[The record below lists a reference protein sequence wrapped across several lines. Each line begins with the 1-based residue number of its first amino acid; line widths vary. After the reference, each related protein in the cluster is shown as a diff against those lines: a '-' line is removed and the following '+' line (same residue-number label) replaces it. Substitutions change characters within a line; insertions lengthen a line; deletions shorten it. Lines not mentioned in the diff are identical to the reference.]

1 MDTATPRFM
10 RLAESVMVLQFSA
23 CCSMVLIL
31 MRETIKEVLHFT
43 FSAMAMPATAMDAI
57 LVRLY
62 YLLFVVVV
70 VVGGGGDGVR
80 LLSTTT

>member
-23 CCSMVLIL
+23 CYSMVLIL
-31 MRETIKEVLHFT
+31 MRETTKEALRYT
-43 FSAMAMPATAMDAI
+43 FSAMAMSATAMDAI

-62 YLLFVVVV
+62 YFLFVVV
-70 VVGGGGDGVR
+70 GGVR
-80 LLSTTT
+80 SLSTTT